1 MGAGVEI
8 IEKKI
13 KKKYGK
19 LLKKYLK
26 IFLLA
31 TEDY

>member
-1 MGAGVEI
+1 MERVEI
-8 IEKKI
+8 IEEDKE
-13 KKKYGK
+13 KYGK